1 MGTSKS
7 YGGPASGLVPSWID
21 DGAEVEAAPSSPE
34 HPVGTPAQD
43 PAAPDAT
50 DAEQQPGQPD
60 TQGNSKFTGAK
71 SRFTRFAKTG
81 SSSSLG
87 RALSGHVTSSGGSG
101 KAARRMGASKSVGG
115 KLLGLVRD
123 AQRVGFA
130 AALQSRGLTNL
141 VGQSAERVF
150 LGLTDILCPPGGPID
165 EAIARQAL
173 MEAIGDQIEAGVENF
188 DQLTPSQ
195 LKEFFLDFVVRSVEG
210 RIMSDIAARMVT
222 VPDDV
227 NQVIHLQEQLHDFIV
242 GCTRNQLGEQ
252 LGAAEAIAAV
262 NTDAKVNSIYEAA
275 FGLVKAAGEIAE

>member
-1 MGTSKS
+1 
-7 YGGPASGLVPSWID
+7 
-21 DGAEVEAAPSSPE
+21 
-34 HPVGTPAQD
+34 
-43 PAAPDAT
+43 
-50 DAEQQPGQPD
+50 
-60 TQGNSKFTGAK
+60 
-71 SRFTRFAKTG
+71 
-81 SSSSLG
+81 
-87 RALSGHVTSSGGSG
+87 
-101 KAARRMGASKSVGG
+101 MGASKLVGG

-173 MEAIGDQIEAGVENF
+173 MEAIGDQIEAGIENF
-188 DQLTPSQ
+188 DQLTPGQ

-210 RIMSDIAARMVT
+210 RIMSDIAARLVT

-252 LGAAEAIAAV
+252 LGAAEAIAAM

-275 FGLVKAAGEIAE
+275 FGLVKAAGENTE